1 MTTALPIFF
10 HIGRDLNLKTIAN
23 KGEITVSGSSLNIW
37 GKGNE
42 IVVPYDQLKSVEL
55 IRPHSVGS
63 VIKLDLG
70 SEYLFL
76 AVTRFMIGQFALINY
91 RATMRLFE
99 AISELS
105 PVPAKNDFPP
115 RRRRNHLLI
124 FAISAAAAF
133 FVVVLLNIFVA
144 R

>member
-10 HIGRDLNLKTIAN
+10 HIGRDLNLKTIAK

-42 IVVPYDQLKSVEL
+42 IVVPYDQLKSIEL
-55 IRPHSVGS
+55 IRHSVGS
-63 VIKLDLG
+63 VIKLGLG
-70 SEYLFL
+70 SEYVFL

-133 FVVVLLNIFVA
+133 SVVALLNIFAA